1 MNAVHTK
8 QVQVLK
14 LNVNHKNLCTGVT
27 AEARHTR
34 TQLSAINKY
43 YTDSFR
49 AVGIIPQS
57 GKSKG
62 RTPQLWEKL
71 SSKVSTGQCLEQRQ
85 GTKKVNGHKTSQ
97 STATP
102 TALRQ
107 LLGTEHSE
115 RAVGWLISKWVDCS
129 FKREKNTILWA
140 KLPKKATKCDG

>member
-27 AEARHTR
+27 AEARHRR

-71 SSKVSTGQCLEQRQ
+71 SSKVSTGQC
-85 GTKKVNGHKTSQ
+85 
-97 STATP
+97 
-102 TALRQ
+102 
-107 LLGTEHSE
+107 
-115 RAVGWLISKWVDCS
+115 VG
-129 FKREKNTILWA
+129 RM
-140 KLPKKATKCDG
+140 KARYKEGEWP